1 MTLSVDRY
9 PPVSTINAC
18 STTRTPHQLAPK
30 KMRRKSA
37 AFFDQDTRHPL
48 RHRYRS
54 VCRCEECLQA
64 AVFASTI
71 NRTEIAFDPAKDASN
86 IRKHGVSLVLAS
98 EIDWS
103 EVMARPDN
111 RRDYFEL
118 REIDY
123 TVIHDHLYCVVFTQ
137 RGETMHIISLRKANR
152 REVRDVQE
160 S

>member
-1 MTLSVDRY
+1 M
-9 PPVSTINAC
+9 
-18 STTRTPHQLAPK
+18 
-30 KMRRKSA
+30 
-37 AFFDQDTRHPL
+37 
-48 RHRYRS
+48 
-54 VCRCEECLQA
+54 
-64 AVFASTI
+64 
-71 NRTEIAFDPAKDASN
+71 EIPFDPAKDVSN
-86 IRKHGVSLVLAS
+86 IRKHGVSLVLAG

-118 REIDY
+118 REIGY
-123 TVIHDHLYCVVFTQ
+123 TVIHDRLYCVVFTQ

>member
-1 MTLSVDRY
+1 M
-9 PPVSTINAC
+9 
-18 STTRTPHQLAPK
+18 
-30 KMRRKSA
+30 
-37 AFFDQDTRHPL
+37 
-48 RHRYRS
+48 
-54 VCRCEECLQA
+54 
-64 AVFASTI
+64 
-71 NRTEIAFDPAKDASN
+71 EITFDPAKDASN

-98 EIDWS
+98 EIDWY

-118 REIDY
+118 REIGY
-123 TVIHDHLYCVVFTQ
+123 TVIHDRLYCLVFTQ